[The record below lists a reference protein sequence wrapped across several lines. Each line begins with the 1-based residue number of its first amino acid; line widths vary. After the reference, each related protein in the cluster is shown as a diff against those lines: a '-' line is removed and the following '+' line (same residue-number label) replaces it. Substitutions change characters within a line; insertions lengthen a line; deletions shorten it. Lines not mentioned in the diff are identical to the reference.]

1 MKIEEFN
8 QASSEELT
16 TLLKHCVHI
25 QRWSDEI
32 LSQRPFGST
41 QALMDFAKAQAS
53 TWTWLEIAN
62 ALATHPRIGEKKA
75 QAVLSEK
82 EQAFSNQEQSAIKQS
97 TETQHALLQGNITYE
112 KKFGHIFLIRAMGL
126 DQTEILQ
133 ALKYRLLNDPETE
146 QRIVK
151 QQLGEIAML
160 RLSQELSEDESLN
173 D

>member
-1 MKIEEFN
+1 M
-8 QASSEELT
+8 
-16 TLLKHCVHI
+16 
-25 QRWSDEI
+25 
-32 LSQRPFGST
+32 
-41 QALMDFAKAQAS
+41 
-53 TWTWLEIAN
+53 
-62 ALATHPRIGEKKA
+62 
-75 QAVLSEK
+75 LSEK
-82 EQAFSNQEQSAIKQS
+82 EQAFSHQEQSAIKQS

-112 KKFGHIFLIRAMGL
+112 KKFGHIFLIRAMCL

>member
-1 MKIEEFN
+1 
-8 QASSEELT
+8 
-16 TLLKHCVHI
+16 
-25 QRWSDEI
+25 
-32 LSQRPFGST
+32 
-41 QALMDFAKAQAS
+41 
-53 TWTWLEIAN
+53 
-62 ALATHPRIGEKKA
+62 
-75 QAVLSEK
+75 
-82 EQAFSNQEQSAIKQS
+82 
-97 TETQHALLQGNITYE
+97 
-112 KKFGHIFLIRAMGL
+112 MGL